1 MKRSTM
7 TPTMPTKSGAITSID
22 TQKLMPAL
30 VETTTA

>member
-7 TPTMPTKSGAITSID
+7 TPTMPTNCGAITSID